1 MQILAI
7 TRDLFFLGKLKA
19 AIQNLPAEGNE
30 AWVGVFARNEAD
42 FREKLAQ
49 NSFQAALIDTQ
60 ANQFDWQGLIQSAIA
75 ENVPVLAFGRHT
87 EPQLLRQ
94 ARAAGAYKAV
104 ANSAIVTKLAS
115 LLQQRH
121 LNPPA
126 LPSYNDYEIE
136 E

>member
-19 AIQNLPAEGNE
+19 AIQNLPTDNNE
-30 AWVGVFARNEAD
+30 AWVGIFARNEAD

-49 NSFQAALIDTQ
+49 NSFEVALIDTQ
-60 ANQFDWQGLIQSAIA
+60 ATQFDWQGLIGAA
-75 ENVPVLAFGRHT
+75 NVANVPVLAFGRHT

-94 ARAAGAYKAV
+94 ARSAGAYKAV
-104 ANSAIVTKLAS
+104 ANSAIVTKLSS

-121 LNPPA
+121 PNPPA
-126 LPSYNDYEIE
+126 LSSYDDYEIE